1 MTVVIIRFTAHI
13 HLEPFAEAIIPIAAD
28 YIMCLYLLKEKDR
41 YFYVYKHYWISPS
54 NEFYYDVLNQ

>member
-41 YFYVYKHYWISPS
+41 YFLGIKTLRDIPIK
-54 NEFYYDVLNQ
+54 